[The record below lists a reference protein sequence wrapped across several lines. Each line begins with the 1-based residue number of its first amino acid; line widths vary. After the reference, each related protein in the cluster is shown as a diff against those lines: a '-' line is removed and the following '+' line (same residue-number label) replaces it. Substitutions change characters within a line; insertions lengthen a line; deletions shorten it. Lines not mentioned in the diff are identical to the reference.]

1 MNKNVSKATL
11 QRYPVYLKALR
22 KLKMMGVERIMS
34 KELSQFVDI
43 QPATIRRDFSL
54 IGHMGK
60 QGYGY
65 DVDELIKVFSD
76 NLGVNFD
83 EKIIL
88 IGAGNFGRAVLNYNH
103 WDNTIGKIICAFD
116 KDPERVGELTVPV
129 YNIKELKE
137 RMPKGCKIAIVT
149 VSSDVQETIN
159 LLVENGIEG
168 IVDLT
173 RQHFQVPENICVR
186 HIDII
191 STIIEIVYEINRR
204 DLVEGKEC

>member
-11 QRYPVYLKALR
+11 QRYPVYIKALR
-22 KLKMMGVERIMS
+22 KLKLMGVERIMS
-34 KELSQFVDI
+34 KELSEFVDI

-65 DVDELIKVFSD
+65 DIDQLIQVFSD
-76 NLGVNFD
+76 NLGVHFD

-88 IGAGNFGRAVLNYNH
+88 VGAGNFGRAVLNYNN
-103 WDNTIGKIICAFD
+103 WDNTIGEIICAFD
-116 KDPERVGELTVPV
+116 KEPDKVGNLSVPV
-129 YNIKELKE
+129 YHIDDLKE
-137 RMPKGCKIAIVT
+137 HLPEGCKIAIVT
-149 VSSDVQETIN
+149 VSSEVQETID

-173 RQHFQVPENICVR
+173 RQHFQVPEHVCVR
-186 HIDII
+186 NIDII

-204 DLVEGKEC
+204 DLVEGK